1 LFLISFC
8 FSNDF
13 TPGKAFCLDTQGS
26 LSYTPFSTKT
36 PSYQLKI
43 IKKRRAT
50 MGKRRRIGEVGM
62 KVGKPRWPVL
72 CVVLAFVFAAV
83 LLVDPLGAAEQKG
96 DQPKTLKIGALVC
109 LTGWFSSYDIQTGKN
124 EPQLVVDMINER
136 GGINIKGQKYKIEL
150 VPEDC
155 KSTLDGVT
163 EAATSLA
170 SQGIK
175 FTIGPAA
182 FFGRASAPI
191 TNRNRI
197 LDALGYNVLTPDEI
211 GPNVPY
217 TFAGFGGAAAEFLA
231 GLNFVKAKFPN
242 IKKVCMVAPAGA
254 SNKYLV
260 AFHRQQLAAKGYET
274 VGDYVVYP
282 DDTSD
287 WSSFAAKINANKEAD
302 AVFWGNAITFHVSGM
317 VKALREIGY
326 DKWVFEF
333 SGGASTDN
341 VVKLI
346 GKDLARKISTASFMP
361 DSKNNPPEL
370 QALIHRSQ
378 AKYGPDIPLSMQTA
392 TSLAVLIDMI
402 EKAQS
407 IDSTV
412 VKKTWESMDGQT
424 IKTLYGPGIISGTKT
439 YKIKGHGLGNPI
451 PHEITNERGE
461 VSEGGWFPSGPIP

>member
-1 LFLISFC
+1 
-8 FSNDF
+8 
-13 TPGKAFCLDTQGS
+13 
-26 LSYTPFSTKT
+26 
-36 PSYQLKI
+36 
-43 IKKRRAT
+43 
-50 MGKRRRIGEVGM
+50 MEKRRRIGKVKM
-62 KVGKPRWPVL
+62 KMGKSRLSVP
-72 CVVLAFVFAAV
+72 CVVLAFIFAAV
-83 LLVDPLGAAEQKG
+83 FPVHSLGAAQQKE

-136 GGINIKGQKYKIEL
+136 GGIDIKGQKYKIEL

-163 EAATSLA
+163 AAATSLA
-170 SQGIK
+170 SKGIR

-191 TNRNRI
+191 TNRNHI

-231 GLNFVKAKFPN
+231 GLNFVKTKFPN

-254 SNKYLV
+254 SNKYLE
-260 AFHRQQLAAKGYET
+260 AFQRAQLAAKGYEI

-287 WSSFAAKINANKEAD
+287 WSSFAAKINANKAVD

-317 VKALREIGY
+317 VKSLREIGY

-333 SGGASTDN
+333 SGGASADD

-346 GKDLARKISTASFMP
+346 GKESARKLSTGSFMH

-370 QALIHRSQ
+370 QALIRKSQ
-378 AKYGPDIPLSMQTA
+378 AKYGSDIPLSMQTA
-392 TSLAVLIDMI
+392 TSMAVLIDMI
-402 EKAQS
+402 ERAQS
-407 IDSTV
+407 LDSTV
-412 VKKTWESMDGQT
+412 VKKKWESMDGQT

-451 PHEITNERGE
+451 PHQIVNERGE
-461 VSEGGWFPSGPIP
+461 VSEGGWFAPGPIP